1 MKAFNP
7 ACGLTSHSFLF
18 VFSCYYDSPEWYLS
32 TLLVSGGIS
41 ASLFIPM
48 VQPTLLAL
56 FDYYVGDLYS
66 VIYKASE
73 PELLKSYNFGK
84 RLLALVVAW
93 FLILFVVELAVR
105 LVMLVLVFL
114 LRSVGIIAKAE
125 KAEKEDNTEKDN
137 STASD

>member
-1 MKAFNP
+1 
-7 ACGLTSHSFLF
+7 
-18 VFSCYYDSPEWYLS
+18 
-32 TLLVSGGIS
+32 
-41 ASLFIPM
+41 M